1 MKIEQNK
8 STIQINQSIEGQPFQ
23 KYDDADVYDNDD
35 DIYVDDEADDGGYGI
50 GNNTGWLG
58 KRILAGEK
66 ITFPSNASTEMVSLH
81 ILLYSSF

>member
-8 STIQINQSIEGQPFQ
+8 STNQINQSIEGQPFQ

-35 DIYVDDEADDGGYGI
+35 DIYNDYEADDGGY